1 MITSPGA
8 FADYFDGVRRRT
20 VGFIRAL
27 PADRA
32 DWAPKAGEYTCGDI
46 VRHVAAT
53 ERMFTG
59 AVCDGRWTYPGHERA
74 KAPTLPAAL
83 ADLDAVHAECG
94 ARLRGLDDGALQMT
108 RPPLEPGAAPVR
120 AWRLLLAMV
129 EHEVH
134 HRSQLASYLT
144 WMGLEAPDIFGLG
157 VEDVERL
164 AAAPVGTLPQKEH
177 A

>member
-1 MITSPGA
+1 MIASPRA

-20 VGFIRAL
+20 VGFFRAI
-27 PADRA
+27 PAERI

-46 VRHVAAT
+46 VRHVTAT
-53 ERMFTG
+53 ERMFVG
-59 AVCDGRWTYPGHERA
+59 AVVDGRWQYGGHDRA
-74 KAPTLPAAL
+74 LAPTREAAL

-94 ARLRGLDDGALQMT
+94 ARLRALGDAALADT
-108 RPPLEPGAAPVR
+108 RPALEPGAAPVR

-164 AAAPVGTLPQKEH
+164 TASTAGRTA
-177 A
+177 

>member
-1 MITSPGA
+1 MITSSRA

-20 VGFIRAL
+20 VGFFRAI
-27 PADRA
+27 PADRI
-32 DWAPKAGEYTCGDI
+32 DWAPKAGEYSCGDI

-53 ERMFTG
+53 ERMFVG
-59 AVCDGRWTYPGHERA
+59 AVVDGRWTYPGHERA
-74 KAPTLPAAL
+74 TAPTLDAAL
-83 ADLDAVHAECG
+83 AGLEAAHAECS
-94 ARLRGLDDGALQMT
+94 ARLRGLGDGALETT

-120 AWRLLLAMV
+120 AWRLLLAMS

-164 AAAPVGTLPQKEH
+164 AADTTAGRS

>member
-1 MITSPGA
+1 MIVSAAA

-20 VGFIRAL
+20 TGFFRAI
-27 PADRA
+27 PAERI
-32 DWAPKAGEYTCGDI
+32 DWAPKEGEYSCGDI
-46 VRHVAAT
+46 IRHVAAS
-53 ERMFTG
+53 ERMFVG
-59 AVCDGRWTYPGHERA
+59 AVVDGRWHYAGHARA
-74 KAPTLPAAL
+74 LAPTLDAAL
-83 ADLDAVHAECG
+83 AELDAAHAACA
-94 ARLRGLDDGALQMT
+94 ARLRALEDGALAAT
-108 RPPLEPGAAPVR
+108 RPALEPDAKPVR

-157 VEDVERL
+157 VEDVEQL
-164 AAAPVGTLPQKEH
+164 TAAAAGRS

>member
-1 MITSPGA
+1 MITSPSA

-20 VGFIRAL
+20 VGFFRAI
-27 PADRA
+27 PADRI

-59 AVCDGRWTYPGHERA
+59 AVCDGRWVYPGHERA
-74 KAPTLPAAL
+74 SAPTLEAAL
-83 ADLDAVHAECG
+83 AALESGHAGCS
-94 ARLRGLDDGALQMT
+94 ARLRGLGDAALETT
-108 RPPLEPGAAPVR
+108 RPALEPGSAPVR
-120 AWRLLLAMV
+120 AWRLLLAMS

-164 AAAPVGTLPQKEH
+164 TAETPAWRGRGEPS
-177 A
+177 

>member
-1 MITSPGA
+1 MISSA
-8 FADYFDGVRRRT
+8 RDFAHYFDGVRRRT
-20 VGFIRAL
+20 TGFFRVI
-27 PADRA
+27 PADRV

-46 VRHVAAT
+46 VRHVTAT
-53 ERMFTG
+53 ERMFVS

-74 KAPTLPAAL
+74 KAPTLEVAL
-83 ADLDAVHAECG
+83 ADLQAAHAECG
-94 ARLRGLDDGALQMT
+94 ARLRALGDSALDTT
-108 RPPLEPGAAPVR
+108 RPALEPGASPVR

-164 AAAPVGTLPQKEH
+164 TASTAGRIA
-177 A
+177 

>member
-1 MITSPGA
+1 MIGSARG

-20 VGFIRAL
+20 VAFFRAI
-27 PADRA
+27 PAERI

-46 VRHVAAT
+46 VRHVTAT
-53 ERMFTG
+53 ERMFVG
-59 AVCDGRWTYPGHERA
+59 VVCDGRWTYPGHERA
-74 KAPTLPAAL
+74 NAPTLETAL
-83 ADLDAVHAECG
+83 ADLDAAHAECG
-94 ARLRGLDDGALQMT
+94 ARLRALGDGALDTT
-108 RPPLEPGAAPVR
+108 RPALEPGASPVP

-164 AAAPVGTLPQKEH
+164 TVSTAGRIA
-177 A
+177 

>member
-1 MITSPGA
+1 MIASARA

-20 VGFIRAL
+20 VHFFRAI
-27 PADRA
+27 PAERI
-32 DWAPKAGEYTCGDI
+32 DWAPRDGEYTCGDI
-46 VRHVAAT
+46 VRHVTAC
-53 ERMFTG
+53 ERMFVT
-59 AVCDGRWTYPGHERA
+59 AVVDGRWIYPGHERP
-74 KAPTLPAAL
+74 KAPTLDAAL
-83 ADLDAVHAECG
+83 ADLDAAHAECG
-94 ARLRGLDDGALQMT
+94 ARLRGLGDAALDTM

-120 AWRLLLAMV
+120 AWRLLLAMS

-164 AAAPVGTLPQKEH
+164 TAATAGRT